1 MDGVFTT
8 IKHFLPIIII
18 TIVLGYFLGLSVSTV
33 VDYRLKDAVL
43 NLPQPKNNI
52 VIRLDD
58 KDIAKET
65 FVGSRQTKTKDKPK
79 QKPMAKSKSKSKVEP
94 FANYKKDESQTR
106 FSDNNVDSYA
116 LAYDISKRASEKSN
130 SEYPYV
136 PFNYEDENLNYS
148 SIADISKTTMKSSW
162 EDLRPA
168 TSPNSIK
175 SYIVD
180 KRKDRV
186 DEIPD
191 RKNRD
196 KNYLKQRPWEDT
208 TYSPIDKQ

>member
-1 MDGVFTT
+1 MAELLQTL
-8 IKHFLPIIII
+8 KQFLPIIII

-65 FVGSRQTKTKDKPK
+65 FIGSKQTRPKEKSK
-79 QKPMAKSKSKSKVEP
+79 QKPIAKSKSKVEQ
-94 FANYKKDESQTR
+94 FTNYKKDISNTR
-106 FSDNNVDSYA
+106 CSDNNVDSYA

-148 SIADISKTTMKSSW
+148 SIVDISKTTMKSSW

-168 TSPNSIK
+168 TSPNSINSYRTDK
-175 SYIVD
+175 S
-180 KRKDRV
+180 KDRIA
-186 DEIPD
+186 ELPERKSRD
-191 RKNRD
+191 R
-196 KNYLKQRPWEDT
+196 NYLKQRPWMDT
-208 TYSPIDKQ
+208 TYSPIDN